1 MKMFRNI
8 AWLLLVCLGVTILN
22 SCGGGGD
29 TSTQMGGSI
38 QGTSLSLSRVTSTL
52 AGTVDYSGYTDGSG
66 TSARFNNPCGIT
78 TDGEKLLVADSG
90 NNTVRTIE

>member
-1 MKMFRNI
+1 MKMFGNLP
-8 AWLLLVCLGVTILN
+8 WFLLVCLGVTILS

-38 QGTSLSLSRVTSTL
+38 QGTSLSLSRATSTL
-52 AGTVDYSGYTDGSG
+52 AGTA
-66 TSARFNNPCGIT
+66 ARFYLPSGIT
-78 TDGEKLLVADSG
+78 TDGTKLLVADSG